1 MSILEQART
10 AEEKMHKA
18 QRALLAF
25 VALSP
30 VEPENV
36 ENYRGLAEALI
47 EAAHE
52 YVRLVLELDSEM
64 TYPSTDS

>member
-1 MSILEQART
+1 
-10 AEEKMHKA
+10 MHKA